1 MFDDPT
7 IELIQ
12 AAPTLE
18 GLDAASLPRTLTQ
31 AYAEIVAVRMRVR
44 ELANEGR
51 DLSELLVDIEE
62 QLLLL
67 QRLAFTQEAIA
78 AVEAEG
84 PRRRAAAFVAG
95 TAHYVAL
102 QAKRLIEHDSEESS
116 DLLSVQGIPAEVSA
130 TLLFLA
136 AGASA
141 DAAELSKEI
150 RSHQLQHRVED
161 RLLLDIK
168 RLATGRLDEMLSI
181 DPMPLLTGL
190 MDDLQ
195 GADAGA
201 RVLYFM
207 LLKCIHCIAAEVLG
221 REGYEGAL
229 SALAEVEAL
238 CTEEISSFEDGRKV
252 HSTYAGPRHLASLL
266 RIVARELPADSL
278 AQLPAPPTLNSAAWK
293 NGLGSIARKRP
304 YLWANHRDAV
314 AKGYLTPGISSAISF
329 PTGAGKS
336 TLSELKILAT
346 LSRGKDV
353 VFLAPTLALVDQTA
367 RALRRT
373 FPDAR
378 LSRERVNDS
387 PFDFVDETR
396 LQPIT
401 VMTPERCLSMLGF
414 SPELFREVGLVV
426 FDECHLLHG
435 GNGRR
440 SVDAMLSILNL
451 ANVAHNADF
460 LLLSAMMSNA
470 EEISAWLEELTSR
483 PSLPL
488 NMAWKPTR
496 QVRGSVVY
504 SRAEVAG
511 LKQKIAAAYK
521 FRKKPSSGPTAALK
535 RELEAYPQGL
545 LALNF
550 RWDSDRREDYTLAR
564 LSEQPMPLGINP
576 ATWGLTANANRV
588 AAGLAALASSNRRTK
603 SLIFAQTITSA
614 YSAQKSA
621 GALLDDSSP
630 IPLTEEEQ
638 HFYSLALAEMGQ
650 STALYVE
657 VEDGSLKMPSLCHHG
672 LLLPTERQLH
682 ESLFRRPDGVP
693 VLVATSTLAQGMN
706 LPSNVVIIAGDSK
719 YDESTER
726 LAKMHA
732 HDLLNA
738 AGRAGRAGESAYGLV
753 LVVPSQIITVDDT
766 SKEPSSNWNA
776 LQSIFSQSD
785 QCLAIEDPFDE
796 VLDQIQT
803 SGTLSGGYADYLLR
817 RLPIGS
823 DADDIDA
830 PARELL
836 RKSLSGFRAR
846 KRGTE
851 STFEGAI
858 GVVINAREELLEL
871 DQGTDWADT
880 MAATF
885 GAPPWAFRKL
895 KHRLEATPPLGRRV
909 TDWFEWT
916 ANWIREVPSL
926 LSELT
931 RRDSLNGFM
940 GSEFEKIEE
949 HKERGE
955 AALPVVLPA
964 LSEWIKGTTLYGMQL
979 FREPLRLDLKQC
991 DQARKFVLRL
1001 LPELAHI
1008 FSLPELV
1015 RRRLEMEALASVHL
1029 ECLGHCVRN
1038 GFDTV
1043 EKLAMA
1049 RLKAKK
1055 LSRVGIHKKWDE
1067 IAWWVPEAAR
1077 TETWQEVYERV
1088 KTGIDN
1094 YENP

>member
-12 AAPTLE
+12 AAPALD
-18 GLDAASLPRTLTQ
+18 GLDAVSLPRTLTQ
-31 AYAEIVAVRMRVR
+31 AYAEIVAVRMRIR
-44 ELANEGR
+44 ELANEHG
-51 DLSELLVDIEE
+51 DPSELLADIKS
-62 QLLLL
+62 QLVVL

-78 AVEAEG
+78 SVEPEG
-84 PRRRAAAFVAG
+84 LRRRAAAFVAG

-102 QAKRLIEHDSEESS
+102 QARRLIEDDAEGGQ
-116 DLLSVQGIPAEVSA
+116 DLLSVQGIAAEVSA

-150 RSHQLQHRVED
+150 ASGEVLHSVEA
-161 RLLLDIK
+161 RLLLDVR
-168 RLATGRLDEMLSI
+168 RLANGRLDEMLS
-181 DPMPLLTGL
+181 DDAMPSLADNVESVNWADTG
-190 MDDLQ
+190 
-195 GADAGA
+195 AK
-201 RVLYFM
+201 VLYFM
-207 LLKCIHCIAAEVLG
+207 LLKCVHCIAADILG
-221 REGYEGAL
+221 REGYEAPL
-229 SALAEVEAL
+229 SALAKVEAL
-238 CTEEISSFEDGRKV
+238 CTEEISHFEDGRKV
-252 HSTYAGPRHLASLL
+252 HSTYAGPRHLSSLL
-266 RIVARELPADSL
+266 RMVARELPADSL
-278 AQLPAPPTLNSAAWK
+278 AKLPTPPTLNDAVWK
-293 NGLGSIARKRP
+293 SGLSLIAKTRP

-314 AKGYLTPGISSAISF
+314 EKGYLTPGISSAISF

-336 TLSELKILAT
+336 TLSELKIHAT

-378 LSRERVNDS
+378 LSRERVNDN

-401 VMTPERCLSMLGF
+401 VMTPERCQSMLGF

-440 SVDAMLSILNL
+440 SIDAMLSILNL
-451 ANVAHNADF
+451 AKVAHNADF

-470 EEISAWLEELTSR
+470 DEISEWLEDLTSR
-483 PSLPL
+483 PCLPL
-488 NMAWKPTR
+488 TMAWKPTR

-511 LKQKIAAAYK
+511 LKQLIAAAYRQ
-521 FRKKPSSGPTAALK
+521 RKKPTSGPTAVLRRA
-535 RELEAYPQGL
+535 LEAYPRGL

-550 RWDSDRREDYTLAR
+550 RWESDKREDYTLAR
-564 LSEQPMPLGINP
+564 LSERAMPLGISP
-576 ATWGLTANANRV
+576 TTWGLTANANRV

-603 SLIFAQTITSA
+603 SLIFAQTIVNA

-621 GALLDDSSP
+621 GALLGGSP

-638 HFYSLALAEMGQ
+638 HLYSLSLTEMGR
-650 STALYVE
+650 SSALYVE
-657 VEDGSLKMPSLCHHG
+657 VEDGSVKLPSLCHHG

-753 LVVPSQIITVDDT
+753 LVVPSKIVTVDDT
-766 SKEPSSNWNA
+766 SEEPSSNWNA

-785 QCLAIEDPFDE
+785 QCLAIEDPFE
-796 VLDQIQT
+796 EMLDQVQT
-803 SGTLSGGYADYLLR
+803 SGTLPDGYADYLLQ

-823 DADDIDA
+823 GTDSVDD
-830 PARELL
+830 PAKELL

-846 KRGTE
+846 KRGAE

-858 GVVINAREELLEL
+858 GVVMKAREELLEL
-871 DQGTDWADT
+871 DLGADWADT

-895 KHRLEATPPLGRRV
+895 KHRLEAEPPLGRGLI
-909 TDWFEWT
+909 DWFEWT
-916 ANWIREVPSL
+916 ADWVREFPSL

-931 RRDSLNGFM
+931 RTDSLNGFM
-940 GSEFEKIEE
+940 GTEFEGLEG
-949 HKERGE
+949 HQERGA

-964 LSEWIKGTTLYGMQL
+964 LSEWIKGTTLFGMQH
-979 FREPLRLDLKQC
+979 FREPLKVDLKQC

-1001 LPELAHI
+1001 LPELAYI

-1015 RRRLEMEALASVHL
+1015 RRTLEMQALASVHL
-1029 ECLGHCVRN
+1029 ERLGNCVRG

-1067 IAWWVPEAAR
+1067 IAWWVPEAAPS
-1077 TETWQEVYERV
+1077 ETWQEVYERV
-1088 KTGIDN
+1088 KVGIDN
-1094 YENP
+1094 YEIP

>member
-1 MFDDPT
+1 
-7 IELIQ
+7 
-12 AAPTLE
+12 
-18 GLDAASLPRTLTQ
+18 
-31 AYAEIVAVRMRVR
+31 MRVR
-44 ELANEGR
+44 ELANENRNPG
-51 DLSELLVDIEE
+51 ELLADVEGH
-62 QLLLL
+62 LLLL

-78 AVEAEG
+78 AVEPEG
-84 PRRRAAAFVAG
+84 LRRRAAAFVAG

-102 QAKRLIEHDSEESS
+102 QAKRLVEHDPKDGSEM
-116 DLLSVQGIPAEVSA
+116 LSVQGIAPEVSA

-141 DAAELSKEI
+141 DASELSKEI
-150 RSHQLQHRVED
+150 LSDELSHRVED
-161 RLLLDIK
+161 RLLLSIK
-168 RLATGRLDEMLSI
+168 RLATGRLDEMLSVEE
-181 DPMPLLTGL
+181 MPSLTGM
-190 MDDLQ
+190 MDGFQ
-195 GADAGA
+195 WADAGA
-201 RVLYFM
+201 KVLYFM
-207 LLKCIHCIAAEVLG
+207 LLKCVHCIAADILG
-221 REGYEGAL
+221 REGYEAPL
-229 SALAEVEAL
+229 SALASVEAL
-238 CTEEISSFEDGRKV
+238 CTEEISYFEDGRKI
-252 HSTYAGPRHLASLL
+252 HSTYAGPRHLSSLL
-266 RIVARELPADSL
+266 RMVARELPADSL
-278 AQLPAPPTLNSAAWK
+278 AKLPTPPTLNDAVWK
-293 NGLGSIARKRP
+293 NGLSLIAKTRP

-314 AKGYLTPGISSAISF
+314 EKGYLTPGVSSAISF

-336 TLSELKILAT
+336 TLSELKIHAT

-378 LSRERVNDS
+378 LSRERVNDN

-401 VMTPERCLSMLGF
+401 VMTPERCQSMLGF
-414 SPELFREVGLVV
+414 YPELFREVGLVV

-440 SVDAMLSILNL
+440 SIDAMLSILNL
-451 ANVAHNADF
+451 AKIANNADF

-470 EEISAWLEELTSR
+470 DEISAWLEDLTSR
-483 PSLPL
+483 PSLSL
-488 NMAWKPTR
+488 TMTWKPTR

-504 SRAEVAG
+504 SRTEVAG
-511 LKQKIAAAYK
+511 LKQLIAAAYRQ
-521 FRKKPSSGPTAALK
+521 RKKPTSGPTAVLK
-535 RELEAYPQGL
+535 RALEAYPRGL

-550 RWDSDRREDYTLAR
+550 RWDSNQREDYTLAR
-564 LSEQPMPLGINP
+564 LSERAMPLGISP
-576 ATWGLTANANRV
+576 TRWGLTANANRV
-588 AAGLAALASSNRRTK
+588 AAGLAALASGNRRTK
-603 SLIFAQTITSA
+603 SLIFAQTIVNA

-621 GALLDDSSP
+621 GALLGNNSP
-630 IPLTEEEQ
+630 IPLTEEEE
-638 HFYSLALAEMGQ
+638 HLYSLSLAEMGQ
-650 STALYVE
+650 SSALYVE
-657 VEDGSLKMPSLCHHG
+657 VEDGSVKMASLCHHG

-693 VLVATSTLAQGMN
+693 ILVATSTLAQGMN

-753 LVVPSQIITVDDT
+753 LVVPSQIVTVDDT
-766 SKEPSSNWNA
+766 SREPSSNWNA

-785 QCLAIEDPFDE
+785 QCLAIEDPFEE

-803 SGTLSGGYADYLLR
+803 SGTLPEGYFDYLLK

-823 DADDIDA
+823 EMDDIDG

-836 RKSLSGFRAR
+836 RKSLSGFRAK
-846 KRGTE
+846 KRGAE

-858 GVVINAREELLEL
+858 GVVMKAREELLEL
-871 DQGTDWADT
+871 DLGADWADA

-895 KHRLEATPPLGRRV
+895 KHRLEATPPLGRGV
-909 TDWFEWT
+909 IDWFEWT
-916 ANWIREVPSL
+916 ADWIREVPSL

-931 RRDSLNGFM
+931 RTDSLNGFM
-940 GSEFEKIEE
+940 GTEFEGLTE
-949 HKERGE
+949 HLERGK

-964 LSEWIKGTTLYGMQL
+964 LSEWIRGTTLFGMQR
-979 FREPLRLDLKQC
+979 FREPLRVDIKQC

-1008 FSLPELV
+1008 FALPELV
-1015 RRRLEMEALASVHL
+1015 RRTLEMETLASVHL
-1029 ECLGHCVRN
+1029 ERLGHCVRS
-1038 GFDTV
+1038 GFDLV
-1043 EKLAMA
+1043 EKLALA
-1049 RLKAKK
+1049 RLKAKN
-1055 LSRVGIHKKWDE
+1055 LSRVGIHKAWDQT
-1067 IAWWVPEAAR
+1067 AWWVPEPAR
-1077 TETWQEVYERV
+1077 NETWQQVYERV
-1088 KTGIDN
+1088 KIGIEN
-1094 YENP
+1094 YEIP